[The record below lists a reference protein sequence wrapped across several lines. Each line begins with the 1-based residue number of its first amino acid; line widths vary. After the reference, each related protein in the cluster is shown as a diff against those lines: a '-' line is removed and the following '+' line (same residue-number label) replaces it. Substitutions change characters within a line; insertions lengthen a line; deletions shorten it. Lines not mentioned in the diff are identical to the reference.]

1 MINIPKEKNMGQSS
15 LNGSIMLFNPPFH
28 IIKIVKGTV
37 VITNLSAANVIGGM
51 TFNPIFKRGKDK
63 AHKMIEK
70 SISEIEAAFND

>member
-1 MINIPKEKNMGQSS
+1 MRQSF
-15 LNGSIMLFNPPFH
+15 LNGSIKLFNPPFH
-28 IIKIVKGTV
+28 IIRIMNGTV

-51 TFNPIFKRGKDK
+51 TPNPIFKRGKDK